1 MKLIDSP
8 EAANR
13 LARAIVSDIRVY
25 NEEKVR
31 AGIERDSVFDLLA
44 EEIEEG
50 RKHYQS
56 RVSGELSARMSFFN
70 QAIVDVLI
78 YQSRRI
84 RSKIW

>member
-1 MKLIDSP
+1 MKLIETP

-31 AGIERDSVFDLLA
+31 AGIESDAIFDLLA

-50 RKHYQS
+50 RKHFQS
-56 RVSGELSARMSFFN
+56 RVSGDLAARTGFFN